1 MVVIPLSLRAS
12 RMAAV
17 RSLMKGSATVLITI
31 TAPPLGSSF
40 AFLALRIAEATS

>member
-1 MVVIPLSLRAS
+1 
-12 RMAAV
+12 MAAV
-17 RSLMKGSATVLITI
+17 RSLRKESPTGLLTI